1 MQIAIDAAGFSPGEA
16 DVLRQAMGSKRSRAR
31 MVDLAYA
38 ALFFDDEAM
47 ATEVHEL
54 EELLSDL
61 VHEMREICVL
71 AARSPREAEQMSS
84 VLHLISAIERLA
96 NAAVDISRVV
106 IHRLGIPADLV
117 ADLAAAE
124 EISHR
129 VRVRPDSALAQRR
142 LADVE
147 LPVEVGMSP

>member
-1 MQIAIDAAGFSPGEA
+1 MGDDRPPRN
-16 DVLRQAMGSKRSRAR
+16 LKAMLSESKDTSEL

-54 EELLSDL
+54 EERLSDL

-84 VLHLISAIERLA
+84 VLHLVSAIERLA
-96 NAAVDISRVV
+96 NAAVDVTRVV
-106 IHRLGIPADLV
+106 THRLGIPPDLYTPIFACSRV
-117 ADLAAAE
+117 AGWIAHLFEQYAGNE
-124 EISHR
+124 LI
-129 VRVRPDSALAQRR
+129 RPRARYTGPQEAHWTPIEKR
-142 LADVE
+142 
-147 LPVEVGMSP
+147 